1 MPYSELLAASE
12 EELLFLWD
20 SWVEYCEDRAAE
32 MKRHTEQSTHGR

>member
-32 MKRHTEQSTHGR
+32 VERAKERSSRGR